1 MYSTINRR
9 SIFILFS
16 IFLLFSFDSALGQS
30 EQGSIKGLVINT
42 ENMPL
47 AGANIILPKLE
58 RGATTNSRG
67 EFQIN
72 QLPAGTYTVVIKFI
86 GYKSKTNKVTVKPGA
101 TSHLQL
107 ELNRSVLDSEPVIIT
122 GSPVAVDPL
131 NSPQDVSSI
140 GGREKIRLQSTS
152 LGKTIESI
160 PGIYNMSAGSV
171 AGKPIIRGQTGERIR
186 ILNDGVAQEYQQ
198 YGERHAPNIDPFNAE
213 RIEIIKGAASLL
225 YGSDALGGA
234 VNLIPNRFH
243 LASGEKTV
251 FNGTVTTAYHSNN
264 NEYMAGAKFG
274 ASKGKIGLKG
284 SLVRRSA
291 GNFHTPEISPFS
303 KTGEQGDPKFTGEID
318 HTDFEQIN
326 GSLSAGILTDAGLF
340 SITYDH
346 YYNENNFLLPPG
358 KPIGLRLQNQI
369 LGMKANI
376 PLGKFT
382 FKPKL
387 SYQRNHRQAAK
398 PGESRDVLPGSANVD
413 LVLDVYTGRFEM
425 EHTNIADFSG
435 TFGAEIKYYN
445 HENIGKVPLQPT
457 GHFTNFALFGFEEWQ
472 ADKLTLNFGARFD
485 YRAQKFNGSLTNPL
499 LPEDDQR
506 TFSSLSGAIGASYKL
521 SEILTAAAN
530 IGRGFRTPS
539 FYNMYVY
546 GYHGGVFAYQIGN
559 PELDNETSLDLS
571 ASLRL
576 RNARS
581 EAVITGF
588 QNRISNYIFL
598 YSAPDHPLAP
608 ENETFVFAH
617 DQADAMLTGLDLS
630 IQHNLFDWLVL
641 GANYSFINSEFS
653 NGTHREKELPLMPAD
668 RFGGNAKVLLPS
680 ISLLKSP
687 YVLFNIK
694 YVGDKSAAGIYEPF
708 GQFDQGIGPDIPFG
722 VASTE
727 TYMLMNFGVSFD
739 LKLLTTTV
747 NFDIEVTNLLNEDYR
762 DFLDT
767 YKGYALSPGRS
778 LNVKLNVPIGL

>member
-1 MYSTINRR
+1 
-9 SIFILFS
+9 
-16 IFLLFSFDSALGQS
+16 
-30 EQGSIKGLVINT
+30 
-42 ENMPL
+42 
-47 AGANIILPKLE
+47 
-58 RGATTNSRG
+58 
-67 EFQIN
+67 
-72 QLPAGTYTVVIKFI
+72 
-86 GYKSKTNKVTVKPGA
+86 
-101 TSHLQL
+101 
-107 ELNRSVLDSEPVIIT
+107 
-122 GSPVAVDPL
+122 
-131 NSPQDVSSI
+131 
-140 GGREKIRLQSTS
+140 
-152 LGKTIESI
+152 
-160 PGIYNMSAGSV
+160 
-171 AGKPIIRGQTGERIR
+171 
-186 ILNDGVAQEYQQ
+186 
-198 YGERHAPNIDPFNAE
+198 
-213 RIEIIKGAASLL
+213 
-225 YGSDALGGA
+225 
-234 VNLIPNRFH
+234 
-243 LASGEKTV
+243 
-251 FNGTVTTAYHSNN
+251 
-264 NEYMAGAKFG
+264 
-274 ASKGKIGLKG
+274 
-284 SLVRRSA
+284 
-291 GNFHTPEISPFS
+291 
-303 KTGEQGDPKFTGEID
+303 
-318 HTDFEQIN
+318 
-326 GSLSAGILTDAGLF
+326 
-340 SITYDH
+340 
-346 YYNENNFLLPPG
+346 
-358 KPIGLRLQNQI
+358 
-369 LGMKANI
+369 
-376 PLGKFT
+376 
-382 FKPKL
+382 
-387 SYQRNHRQAAK
+387 
-398 PGESRDVLPGSANVD
+398 
-413 LVLDVYTGRFEM
+413 
-425 EHTNIADFSG
+425 
-435 TFGAEIKYYN
+435 
-445 HENIGKVPLQPT
+445 
-457 GHFTNFALFGFEEWQ
+457 
-472 ADKLTLNFGARFD
+472 
-485 YRAQKFNGSLTNPL
+485 
-499 LPEDDQR
+499 
-506 TFSSLSGAIGASYKL
+506 
-521 SEILTAAAN
+521 
-530 IGRGFRTPS
+530 
-539 FYNMYVY
+539 MYVY